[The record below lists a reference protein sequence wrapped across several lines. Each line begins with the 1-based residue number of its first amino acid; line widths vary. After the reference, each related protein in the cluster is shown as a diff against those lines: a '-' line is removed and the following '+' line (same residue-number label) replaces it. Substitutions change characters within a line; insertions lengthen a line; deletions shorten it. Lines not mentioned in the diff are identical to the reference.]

1 MDHEIITEHKRR
13 RPFVPFRI
21 VLRDGTVYE
30 VHDPLHV
37 LANHQIVAVGI
48 DADERGLP
56 RESEIFPPEAV
67 ERIERIGAPDEKAG

>member
-21 VLRDGTVYE
+21 VLDDGTSFE

-37 LANHQIVAVGI
+37 LATSVLVGVGV
-48 DADERGLP
+48 DVGPRGIP
-56 RESEIFPPEAV
+56 RESHVFPPEQV
-67 ERIERIGAPDEKAG
+67 VRLEPLAPAEPEA